1 MSRLST
7 PVSGILMLAWNRRTA
22 SAKEVSLTSVSPS
35 KPRLRKRTRTPS
47 SIAWSSWGG
56 GFASVETAR
65 GSAIASGEIFSGC
78 LTNGSS
84 LLLTAGVAQ
93 SPGKPLGAAS
103 APEGPASPHQACARS
118 GLHSCP
124 PFGLRSCGT
133 GWLPAAGS
141 AWSVETGTGNASASA
156 RWIEVKAFPVREE
169 VATLVCYLPAPN
181 TAGGPLVVA
190 SRTRNPPVE
199 ASGVMLVEKKVL
211 IVPSF
216 CSFPLLVETT
226 ELSAIELS
234 LPVIE

>member
-7 PVSGILMLAWNRRTA
+7 PVSGILILAWNRRTA
-22 SAKEVSLTSVSPS
+22 SAREESLTSVSPS

-65 GSAIASGEIFSGC
+65 GSAIASRETFSGC
-78 LTNGSS
+78 LTDGSS
-84 LLLTAGVAQ
+84 LLLRAGVAQ

-103 APEGPASPHQACARS
+103 VPEGPASPHQACTRT
-118 GLHSCP
+118 GLHSWL
-124 PFGLRSCGT
+124 PFGLITRGT
-133 GWLPAAGS
+133 GWLPAAGW
-141 AWSVETGTGNASASA
+141 AWSVETGRSNASANA
-156 RWIEVKAFPVREE
+156 TWIEVKAFPVGEE

-190 SRTRNPPVE
+190 SRTRTPPVE